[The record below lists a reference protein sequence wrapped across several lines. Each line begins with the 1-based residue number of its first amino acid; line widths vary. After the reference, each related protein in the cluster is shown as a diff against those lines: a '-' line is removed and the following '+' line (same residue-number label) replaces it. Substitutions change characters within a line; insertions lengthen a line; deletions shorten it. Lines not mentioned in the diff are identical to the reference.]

1 MARRI
6 KTPITLRITEAE
18 LVDSQ
23 LEAGDTSAATKSFDR
38 AADGDGDGGGTVECQ
53 GPYCEKGYKSKPI
66 ELELA

>member
-23 LEAGDTSAATKSFDR
+23 LEAEDTSPATKSFE
-38 AADGDGDGGGTVECQ
+38 GDGDGETKCQ
-53 GPYCEKGYKSKPI
+53 QKYCEAGYSGAAM
-66 ELELA
+66 ELEQA